1 MLQRT
6 WLAVQQHISNWFHT
20 SHEICALQNVSW
32 NLLHASKSLIQALL
46 LLPWLRSGI
55 VHNVL
60 QGFCFDILWMLFGS
74 CKDLK
79 LQNGSFFVSFQ
90 NSMCEVL
97 KINLFHLQVG
107 PFRHFHF
114 LPLPARN
121 CLQDFLLY
129 CFQIL
134 RFCSSSKDSRLSNF
148 APECVKAELQHP
160 VWLFLDLPNPP
171 DNVLQLQSAAVQQW
185 RWQQFPNFLPERF
198 ENECKMHLPV
208 INWWLSDKFWFCLIE
223 TFRQGL
229 WLYVSV
235 ESCCVLL
242 FNIGGQNTHV
252 HDQSTNP
259 TLL

>member
-1 MLQRT
+1 MSYRTCLQTWNSLNVQDASVLIFFECFSALART
-6 WLAVQQHISNWFHT
+6 WNFKMGLSLF
-20 SHEICALQNVSW
+20 L
-32 NLLHASKSLIQALL
+32 SK
-46 LLPWLRSGI
+46 
-55 VHNVL
+55 
-60 QGFCFDILWMLFGS
+60 
-74 CKDLK
+74 
-79 LQNGSFFVSFQ
+79 

-171 DNVLQLQSAAVQQW
+171 DNVLQLQSAAVQQS

-198 ENECKMHLPV
+198 KNECKMHLPA
-208 INWWLSDKFWFCLIE
+208 INWWLSDKSWFCLIE